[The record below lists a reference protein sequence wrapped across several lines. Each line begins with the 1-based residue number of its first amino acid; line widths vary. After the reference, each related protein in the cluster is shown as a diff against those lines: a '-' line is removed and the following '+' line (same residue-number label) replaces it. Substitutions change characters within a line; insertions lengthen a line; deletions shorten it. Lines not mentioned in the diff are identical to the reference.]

1 MRARSREVL
10 LWCSKPWPAGCKLFW
25 QRHLPFLLLPVVH
38 KLWWLARCKPCTSA
52 CVSVPWALAS
62 SFIQALTPCNMLVIY
77 PGLQHFTWRQMAEVR
92 RPPGITNIPAL
103 CSGESRLNL
112 PDLSRGLCCTKAA
125 LLLDGARP
133 GGSAICTSLC
143 PSGCSCSWTQLGQ
156 YHQSSVHLSLCEW
169 QHKYIN

>member
-77 PGLQHFTWRQMAEVR
+77 PGLQRFMWRQMVEVR

-112 PDLSRGLCCTKAA
+112 PDLKQRIM
-125 LLLDGARP
+125 P
-133 GGSAICTSLC
+133 YQ
-143 PSGCSCSWTQLGQ
+143 SCSAPGWSQAWGALP
-156 YHQSSVHLSLCEW
+156 YAHR
-169 QHKYIN
+169 YIPQDARVPEHSPGNTIRAQFT